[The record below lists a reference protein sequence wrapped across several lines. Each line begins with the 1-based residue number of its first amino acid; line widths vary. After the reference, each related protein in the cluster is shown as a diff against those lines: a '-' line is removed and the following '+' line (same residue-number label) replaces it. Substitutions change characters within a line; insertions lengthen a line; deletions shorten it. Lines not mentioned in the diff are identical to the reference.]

1 MTKEFTKKLDRTPRT
16 LLYLCLFLGAFFPGI
31 AYFKDEPLVAQWFIS
46 IFVTLIIALYETY
59 RATYKKDDVLSIEIS
74 IGQAATIVVACECIY
89 AILCSLLLDR
99 SVQGTMNS
107 STGLALYIS
116 LLLPFVLRNSVFAKG
131 VEKAKV
137 LSVVVIAIITIFATE
152 CRTSMLCTVLIIMVA
167 IEFRF
172 RVSIKA
178 RFISATI
185 VVILLAFFI
194 FSGYKGGSTNG
205 RWFILKNSI
214 ELIAEKPLKGYSE
227 TGGFRKVYMEK
238 QAEYFKQ
245 NSEDGYAMLADDI
258 KHPLNEFVNVWINY
272 GIVGGLGLVAL
283 LMIPL
288 VVFFK
293 KRSFIGIC
301 IMVTLVIFSMF
312 SYPFQ
317 YPLPSILLLICNV
330 LAFIS
335 VIKVRTNCCS
345 RRNIIFVSLSLFIAI
360 QYYLAHHFIRHAQW
374 NKAAYKAVRGESG
387 KMLSQF
393 DELFAYFSDD
403 IYFLYNYMA
412 ELYFNG
418 HFKKA
423 LEISLVLQKSM
434 SSYNLELLTGDI
446 YMQLGSYDK
455 AIIHFEEASYMCP
468 NRFAPLEGLYKAY
481 DRTGD
486 ELNKKRIS
494 NIIASKKVK
503 IPSLNVQRIKDTCR

>member
-1 MTKEFTKKLDRTPRT
+1 
-16 LLYLCLFLGAFFPGI
+16 
-31 AYFKDEPLVAQWFIS
+31 
-46 IFVTLIIALYETY
+46 
-59 RATYKKDDVLSIEIS
+59 
-74 IGQAATIVVACECIY
+74 
-89 AILCSLLLDR
+89 
-99 SVQGTMNS
+99 
-107 STGLALYIS
+107 
-116 LLLPFVLRNSVFAKG
+116 
-131 VEKAKV
+131 
-137 LSVVVIAIITIFATE
+137 
-152 CRTSMLCTVLIIMVA
+152 
-167 IEFRF
+167 
-172 RVSIKA
+172 
-178 RFISATI
+178 
-185 VVILLAFFI
+185 
-194 FSGYKGGSTNG
+194 
-205 RWFILKNSI
+205 
-214 ELIAEKPLKGYSE
+214 
-227 TGGFRKVYMEK
+227 
-238 QAEYFKQ
+238 
-245 NSEDGYAMLADDI
+245 MLADDI

-360 QYYLAHHFIRHAQW
+360 QCYLAHHFIRHAQW

-503 IPSLNVQRIKDTCR
+503 IPSQNVQRIKDTCR